1 MFDEDYE
8 DSYVTRDSGK
18 KQVHSDGVQRD
29 TRDGKTLYTL
39 MFPKGVPL
47 EEQLI
52 HRVAELYT
60 RGAEKYGD
68 RNWENSRAEDTL
80 EHHREAL
87 WRHFMKFFM
96 GVQDGED
103 HAAAIVWNINA
114 IEHTQRNLKADPPMS
129 EDLEQRLTEALYR
142 SEAAAA
148 LDDDIDDEEHVPAG
162 NGRCR
167 CGCSGCEQ
175 CPAEDEEDFD
185 VQRWHRE
192 SGTSASSIPQEPR
205 ADDAY
210 DMALSWQ
217 PPGRCFS
224 SEGQK
229 WVTDPAGRNW
239 IEEDGH
245 WYRIGRPESYETTGL
260 VLEDFNDDPGRL
272 DDCEVKSQM
281 PEMPNP
287 SDAEV
292 ELARSILDARQQHH
306 DHEAAELLKKAPR
319 N

>member
-1 MFDEDYE
+1 MFDEDYERVIE

-52 HRVAELYT
+52 HQVAELYT

-103 HAAAIVWNINA
+103 HAAAVVWNINA
-114 IEHTQRNLKADPPMS
+114 IEQTQRNLKADSSMS
-129 EDLEQRLTEALYR
+129 EDLKQRLTEALKRADLLPPFVNDEFSYDLNPPHPTQDVV
-142 SEAAAA
+142 A
-148 LDDDIDDEEHVPAG
+148 LTDDEVTEE
-162 NGRCR
+162 
-167 CGCSGCEQ
+167 EQ
-175 CPAEDEEDFD
+175 CPAE
-185 VQRWHRE
+185 
-192 SGTSASSIPQEPR
+192 EPR

-210 DMALSWQ
+210 DMARYWQ

-239 IEEDGH
+239 IEEDGY
-245 WYRIGRPESYETTGL
+245 WYRIGRPES

-306 DHEAAELLKKAPR
+306 DREAAELLKQAPK